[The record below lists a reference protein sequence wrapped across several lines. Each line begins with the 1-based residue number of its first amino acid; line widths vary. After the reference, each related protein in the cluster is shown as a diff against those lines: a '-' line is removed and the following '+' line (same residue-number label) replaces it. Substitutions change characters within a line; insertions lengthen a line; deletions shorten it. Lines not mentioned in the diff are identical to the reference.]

1 MHHRHTMMTFC
12 FSCTNYFIMKQ
23 QRDIVFVTFDAP
35 RPDYPSMPY
44 GIACLI
50 AAIRK
55 AGFVASH
62 LQINTQAILAERNN
76 ISEYVGPIH
85 SLAFQEYRKGIQN
98 LVQAQLDAN
107 LDWLKKFR
115 FVAFSYT
122 RWSKQ
127 FCELAAEVLW
137 SSGYV
142 KDNPEEG
149 GRIIF
154 GGYEIT
160 AYDDDLLASLDMA
173 HIFTKGYAERA
184 YVDIL
189 LGKDGRSIEN
199 GKFYHRVYDGIIRD
213 KDVVSPYLSGVLVPT
228 SRKVYWETKRGCPY
242 NCGFCEWGAQ
252 KRNNRNEIVEFNWT
266 NRLKQE
272 LGLFRN
278 SGVDEINILDGTY
291 CFSKG
296 MKNHLFILKNIF
308 DSTDIKVVC
317 QARFEGLK
325 DEFVSLCVENRD
337 RIHLEFGLQTIH
349 KTEEDTI
356 GRRNDLEL
364 ISKRLGMLR
373 DNRISY
379 EVSLIYAI
387 PGQTIY
393 TFIDSIE
400 YLLSF
405 GCKRIRAF
413 PLQIAANSNLAKKS
427 NTHEYRLGRRNKD
440 EMTPSVVKS
449 SSFSEEESMDMDL
462 LAQRLYDKPYEK
474 FYLRKGTVRFC
485 REETKIS
492 DRLYQYSLSSE
503 DINGLSDEE
512 TRLLVYLINRYFA
525 ERLSIDGVDCDHRN
539 PQNYPADIL
548 KQSIIDCINGGH
560 GSVRCEVILGQS
572 GNFYIVPKRL
582 K

>member
-1 MHHRHTMMTFC
+1 MHILH
-12 FSCTNYFIMKQ
+12 IMKQ

-35 RPDYPSMPY
+35 RPDYPPMPY

-50 AAIRK
+50 ASIRK

-98 LVQAQLDAN
+98 LVQAQLNAN

-122 RWSKQ
+122 RWSKL

-213 KDVVSPYLSGVLVPT
+213 EDVVSPYLSGVLVPT

-252 KRNNRNEIVEFNWT
+252 KRNNRNEIVEFKWE
-266 NRLKQE
+266 NRLSDE
-272 LGLFRN
+272 LDLFRN
-278 SGVDEINILDGTY
+278 SGVEEINILDGTY

-296 MKNHLFILKNIF
+296 MKNHLVILKNIF
-308 DSTDIKVVC
+308 DNTDMKVVC

-364 ISKRLGMLR
+364 NSKRLGMLR
-373 DNRISY
+373 DNKISY

-413 PLQIAANSNLAKKS
+413 PLQIAANSELAKS
-427 NTHEYRLGRRNKD
+427 NKYVLGRRNSD
-440 EMTPSVVKS
+440 EMTRSVVES
-449 SSFSEEESMDMDL
+449 SSFSEEESVDMDL
-462 LAQRLYDKPYEK
+462 LAQRLYGEPYER
-474 FYLRKGTVRFC
+474 FYSSKETVRLC
-485 REETKIS
+485 HRETKIS

-512 TRLLVYLINRYFA
+512 IQLLVYLINRYFA
-525 ERLSIDGVDCDHRN
+525 DRLSTDRLDFDHRK
-539 PQNYPADIL
+539 PQNYPIDKL
-548 KQSIIDCINGGH
+548 KQSIIDYINGDH
-560 GSVRCEVILGQS
+560 DSVRCQVVLGQN
-572 GNFYIVPKRL
+572 GNFYIVPKR
-582 K
+582 KKSK

>member
-1 MHHRHTMMTFC
+1 
-12 FSCTNYFIMKQ
+12 MKQ
-23 QRDIVFVTFDAP
+23 QRDIVFVSFDAP
-35 RPDYPSMPY
+35 HLDYPSMPY

-62 LQINTQAILAERNN
+62 LQINTQSILTERNN
-76 ISEYVGPIH
+76 IFEYVGPIH
-85 SLAFQEYRKGIQN
+85 SKCFQEYRKEIYN
-98 LVQAQLDAN
+98 LVQKQFDAN
-107 LDWLKKFR
+107 IEWLKKFR

-122 RWSKQ
+122 RWSKEY
-127 FCELAAEVLW
+127 CELAAEVLW
-137 SSGYV
+137 GAGYV
-142 KDNPEEG
+142 EEG

-160 AYDDDLLASLDMA
+160 AYNDDKLATLDMA

-199 GKFYHRVYDGIIRD
+199 GKFYHRVYDGKVRD
-213 KDVVSPYLSGVLVPT
+213 EDVVSPYLSGVLVPT
-228 SRKVYWETKRGCPY
+228 TRKVYWETKRGCPY

-252 KRNNRNEIVEFNWT
+252 KKENRNEIIELKWDG
-266 NRLKQE
+266 RLKQE
-272 LGLFRN
+272 LDLFRN

-308 DSTDIKVVC
+308 DYTDMKVVC

-325 DEFVSLCVENRD
+325 DEFISLCVENRE
-337 RIHLEFGLQTIH
+337 RIHLEFGLQTIY
-349 KTEEDTI
+349 KTEENTI
-356 GRRNDLEL
+356 GRRNNLEL
-364 ISKRLGMLR
+364 ISKRLGILR

-413 PLQIAANSNLAKKS
+413 PLQIAANSELAK
-427 NTHEYRLGRRNKD
+427 NNNYVLGRSKSD
-440 EMTPSVVKS
+440 EMTRSVVAS
-449 SSFSEEESMDMDL
+449 TSFSEEEYRDMEL
-462 LAQRLYDKPYEK
+462 LAQRLCGEPYEK
-474 FYLRKGTVRFC
+474 FYSSKGTIKLC

-492 DRLYQYSLSSE
+492 DRQYQYSLSSE
-503 DINGLSDEE
+503 NISNLSDEE
-512 TRLLVYLINRYFA
+512 TQLLVHLINRYFA
-525 ERLSIDGVDCDHRN
+525 DRHNIDGIDCDPTK
-539 PQNYPADIL
+539 PQDYPADIL
-548 KQSIIDCINGGH
+548 KQNIINYINCDH

-572 GNFYIVPKRL
+572 GNFYVISKW
-582 K
+582 KKTE

>member
-1 MHHRHTMMTFC
+1 MHILH
-12 FSCTNYFIMKQ
+12 IMKQ

-35 RPDYPSMPY
+35 RPDYPPMPY

-50 AAIRK
+50 ASIRK

-98 LVQAQLDAN
+98 LVQAQLNAN

-122 RWSKQ
+122 RWSKL

-213 KDVVSPYLSGVLVPT
+213 EDVVSPYLSGVLVPT

-242 NCGFCEWGAQ
+242 NCGF
-252 KRNNRNEIVEFNWT
+252 
-266 NRLKQE
+266 
-272 LGLFRN
+272 
-278 SGVDEINILDGTY
+278 
-291 CFSKG
+291 
-296 MKNHLFILKNIF
+296 
-308 DSTDIKVVC
+308 
-317 QARFEGLK
+317 
-325 DEFVSLCVENRD
+325 
-337 RIHLEFGLQTIH
+337 
-349 KTEEDTI
+349 
-356 GRRNDLEL
+356 
-364 ISKRLGMLR
+364 
-373 DNRISY
+373 
-379 EVSLIYAI
+379 
-387 PGQTIY
+387 
-393 TFIDSIE
+393 
-400 YLLSF
+400 
-405 GCKRIRAF
+405 
-413 PLQIAANSNLAKKS
+413 
-427 NTHEYRLGRRNKD
+427 
-440 EMTPSVVKS
+440 
-449 SSFSEEESMDMDL
+449 
-462 LAQRLYDKPYEK
+462 
-474 FYLRKGTVRFC
+474 
-485 REETKIS
+485 
-492 DRLYQYSLSSE
+492 
-503 DINGLSDEE
+503 
-512 TRLLVYLINRYFA
+512 
-525 ERLSIDGVDCDHRN
+525 
-539 PQNYPADIL
+539 
-548 KQSIIDCINGGH
+548 
-560 GSVRCEVILGQS
+560 
-572 GNFYIVPKRL
+572 
-582 K
+582 